1 LTDILAS
8 TATTASISVGGTVNS
23 SLETAGDH
31 DWFRINLTAGQTLV
45 FSLDGSS
52 LTPDPDSYLNL
63 RDAAGNIIASN
74 DDSGGT
80 LSSAIYFQVTTSGTY
95 YLDAGAWDTQ
105 SVNPSDTDYIT
116 GNYTLSAQ
124 TYTAPPVYSYDQI
137 ANQLTT
143 GYWNWDGQG
152 AHKFNVSQGGTIT
165 VNISTLN
172 ASEQMLARAALAEW
186 SDIIGV
192 NFQEVTTGGQIVFSD
207 AEDPSSPDGIAQT
220 DSTSSGGITTQ
231 ANIQISKSWVNNY
244 GTSLDSY
251 SFQTYLHEI
260 GHALGLGHAG
270 DYNGDASYA
279 TDAIFANDSWATS
292 IMSYFSQTD
301 NFYFANQGF
310 NETALVTP
318 MEGDIVAMQSLYGLS
333 TTTRTGNTTY
343 GFNSNA
349 GRDVFNAS
357 LYPDVAYTIYDS
369 GGIDTLDYSGFSN
382 NQLIN
387 LNSET
392 FMNIGGNVG
401 NVMIARG
408 VTVEKAIG
416 GSGNDTITGNSAANT
431 LTGNAGDDTLNGGTG
446 ADSLIGGA
454 GNDTYV
460 VDNVGDTVTEN
471 AGGGTDSVQSSVS
484 YTLAANV
491 ENLTLTGST
500 NINGTGNNLAN
511 VITGN
516 GAANTLNGGGGADTL
531 IGGAGNDTYIVDSVG
546 DTVTENASAGTDL
559 VKASVSYTLG
569 ANVENLT
576 LFGTGAINGT
586 GNGLDNHV
594 TGNDAVNILDGG
606 LGNDVLTGRG
616 GDDSLIGGSGNDTLN
631 GGTGADSMSG
641 GIGNDLYYVDNA
653 LDTITENSGEGTDLV
668 KASVSFTLG
677 ANVEKLVLTGS
688 GAIDGTGNTLDNV
701 ITGTTAANTLS
712 GGAGVDSLWGYGG
725 NDTLIGGAGRD
736 TLVGG
741 TGNDLFVFDDGD
753 FGGATTATADRITD
767 FTNGQDKL
775 DLSAVDANTGLGGDQ
790 AFSFIG
796 TSAFSGTAGEL
807 HYQQISG
814 NTYVSGDTNGDGV
827 ADFMIRLDGLH
838 TMTSSDF
845 GL

>member
-1 LTDILAS
+1 
-8 TATTASISVGGTVNS
+8 
-23 SLETAGDH
+23 
-31 DWFRINLTAGQTLV
+31 
-45 FSLDGSS
+45 
-52 LTPDPDSYLNL
+52 
-63 RDAAGNIIASN
+63 
-74 DDSGGT
+74 
-80 LSSAIYFQVTTSGTY
+80 
-95 YLDAGAWDTQ
+95 
-105 SVNPSDTDYIT
+105 
-116 GNYTLSAQ
+116 
-124 TYTAPPVYSYDQI
+124 
-137 ANQLTT
+137 
-143 GYWNWDGQG
+143 
-152 AHKFNVSQGGTIT
+152 
-165 VNISTLN
+165 
-172 ASEQMLARAALAEW
+172 M
-186 SDIIGV
+186 
-192 NFQEVTTGGQIVFSD
+192 
-207 AEDPSSPDGIAQT
+207 
-220 DSTSSGGITTQ
+220 
-231 ANIQISKSWVNNY
+231 Y
-244 GTSLDSY
+244 G
-251 SFQTYLHEI
+251 
-260 GHALGLGHAG
+260 GLG
-270 DYNGDASYA
+270 DD
-279 TDAIFANDSWATS
+279 
-292 IMSYFSQTD
+292 
-301 NFYFANQGF
+301 
-310 NETALVTP
+310 
-318 MEGDIVAMQSLYGLS
+318 LY
-333 TTTRTGNTTY
+333 Y
-343 GFNSNA
+343 
-349 GRDVFNAS
+349 
-357 LYPDVAYTIYDS
+357 
-369 GGIDTLDYSGFSN
+369 
-382 NQLIN
+382 
-387 LNSET
+387 
-392 FMNIGGNVG
+392 
-401 NVMIARG
+401 
-408 VTVEKAIG
+408 
-416 GSGNDTITGNSAANT
+416 
-431 LTGNAGDDTLNGGTG
+431 
-446 ADSLIGGA
+446 
-454 GNDTYV
+454 
-460 VDNVGDTVTEN
+460 VDNTSDWVFEN
-471 AGGGTDSVQSSVS
+471 PNEGVDLIRSSVS
-484 YTLAANV
+484 YALAANV
-491 ENLTLTGST
+491 EDLTLTGSSV
-500 NINGTGNNLAN
+500 INGTGNNLAN

-845 GL
+845 II